1 MRMRVS
7 VFGPLLLAALIT
19 VGAGCT
25 KAEPAETDSG
35 TSVEQ
40 GMPVPGSQTP
50 EMEVNG
56 SAAGGTQLEG
66 TPAVNDTPDAAIE
79 VETSPATTTTTPT
92 PAPAP
97 AAVKSFTVNGS
108 NFSFDL
114 KEMKVKKGDKVRVTF
129 KNAEGFH
136 DWKLD
141 AFGAATG
148 RLQAGG
154 SETVEFT
161 ADKAGTFEYYCS
173 VGSHRAM
180 GMKGNLI
187 VE

>member
-25 KAEPAETDSG
+25 KAEQVEVDAG

-66 TPAVNDTPDAAIE
+66 TPAVNDTPDAAID
-79 VETSPATTTTTPT
+79 VGTSAAVDVTPG
-92 PAPAP
+92 
-97 AAVKSFTVNGS
+97 AVKSFTVNAS

-114 KEMKVKKGDKVRVTF
+114 KEMRVKKGDKVRVTL

-141 AFGAATG
+141 EFGVATG